1 MSNSEP
7 YFKITDQSMPSTD
20 INLSVKW
27 NYLNWSFS
35 WLADIKSHPFWNLI
49 KYKLKVFSVGQ
60 VT

>member
-7 YFKITDQSMPSTD
+7 YFKITDQFMPSTD
-20 INLSVKW
+20 INLTVKW

-49 KYKLKVFSVGQ
+49 KYKLKVFSVGR